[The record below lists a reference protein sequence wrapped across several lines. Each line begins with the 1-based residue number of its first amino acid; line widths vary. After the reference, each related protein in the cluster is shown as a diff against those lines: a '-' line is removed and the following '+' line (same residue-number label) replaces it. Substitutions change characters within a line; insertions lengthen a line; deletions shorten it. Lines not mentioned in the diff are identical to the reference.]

1 MFKIFKTVLITII
14 IMTLFTTLCSA
25 QDEPTFNDL
34 VEKAREYDGK
44 TLTVRGEAIGE
55 TMKRGNFDWI
65 NISDGTVPMG
75 IWMKKEDA
83 EKIHV
88 FGDYK
93 HTGDM
98 VEVTGVFNRSCSEH
112 GGDMDIHAV
121 TVNIVENGYGNEK
134 SLNKSRINISIVLTI
149 AVSFLG
155 ILTYRRLKKSPL
167 ER

>member
-1 MFKIFKTVLITII
+1 
-14 IMTLFTTLCSA
+14 
-25 QDEPTFNDL
+25 
-34 VEKAREYDGK
+34 
-44 TLTVRGEAIGE
+44 
-55 TMKRGNFDWI
+55 MKRGSFSWI
-65 NISDGTVPMG
+65 NISDGTVQMG
-75 IWMKKEDA
+75 IWMKQEDA

-98 VEVTGVFNRSCSEH
+98 VEVTGVFNRSCREH

-134 SLNKSRINISIVLTI
+134 PLNKSRINISIVLTL

-155 ILTYRRLKKSPL
+155 ISTYRRLKKSPL
-167 ER
+167 KR